1 MNYKIIYKLFYMG
14 YVYYNIFFPFYFVLI
29 QAIVTIIYI
38 EIYIKTFKNKCE
50 YGMWSTYY
58 IPFIL
63 TLLRSYIVVG
73 YDTFDDPYYIVT
85 IISYIIL
92 IIPLFLTHVFFGYYS
107 SGIFWSPVSSAL
119 QPYCKK

>member
-50 YGMWSTYY
+50 YGMWSSYY

-73 YDTFDDPYYIVT
+73 YDTFDDPYYIGT
-85 IISYIIL
+85 IISYIIFSIFF
-92 IIPLFLTHVFFGYYS
+92 IIIYIIFIKPLS
-107 SGIFWSPVSSAL
+107 SNGL